1 MIKLKNLFDSLLL
14 SQTSENSDLLP
25 LLLVWELWGLG
36 RVPLLSL
43 HDLLSQK
50 TEAALNG
57 RDINTRMEILCNTNL
72 VLNNGSRICLRSFI
86 FDAEKVI
93 EDTYLRY

>member
-1 MIKLKNLFDSLLL
+1 MIKLKSLFDSLLL

-25 LLLVWELWGLG
+25 LLLVWEPWGLG

-50 TEAALNG
+50 TEAALNA
-57 RDINTRMEILCNTNL
+57 RDVNTRMEI
-72 VLNNGSRICLRSFI
+72 
-86 FDAEKVI
+86 
-93 EDTYLRY
+93 